1 MRLAGETG
9 TFPAQYLSQVTSL
22 FHRCSRLP
30 VRTSQ
35 LTSGCHD
42 LMNSVWELCLKPI
55 GASPSVF
62 CSLYLLFGFG
72 NMYSQAGQR
81 RFGIDVCF
89 EPCRQ
94 LKRAPSHLP
103 FVETSLS
110 QVTCYSLVLFQDPR
124 LFLALNRYASQSTVQ
139 TKDLG

>member
-1 MRLAGETG
+1 MRLAGQTG
-9 TFPAQYLSQVTSL
+9 TFPAQHLSQVTSL

-30 VRTSQ
+30 VRTRQ

-42 LMNSVWELCLKPI
+42 LMNSVWELCLKPT

-72 NMYSQAGQR
+72 NMYAQAGQR

-94 LKRAPSHLP
+94 LKRAPS
-103 FVETSLS
+103 SALS
-110 QVTCYSLVLFQDPR
+110 KLACHRQSAILFVLFQDPR
-124 LFLALNRYASQSTVQ
+124 LFLALNRYASQSTMQ